1 MTELLGVEAKR
12 CGKADCHLL
21 PFPAW
26 LSGVLGN
33 QGVLPPLSGQGD
45 STCVALLVFCASEQA
60 HLPDTQED
68 SDLINWVV
76 LPGIHVECLLNSKT
90 EN

>member
-1 MTELLGVEAKR
+1 MERLTATCCPSQHVCLVCWETREY
-12 CGKADCHLL
+12 CL
-21 PFPAW
+21 PFLARVTPPVW
-26 LSGVLGN
+26 CSWGSVL
-33 QGVLPPLSGQGD
+33 QSR
-45 STCVALLVFCASEQA
+45 LV
-60 HLPDTQED
+60 LPDTQED